1 MTGPVFEAFLAR
13 VYVDD
18 GFRARFLQDARGVA
32 VEAGLSPEECNALEK
47 IDREGLELAA
57 ASYAR
62 KRAGRERAI
71 R

>member
-1 MTGPVFEAFLAR
+1 MTGPAFEALLAR
-13 VYVDD
+13 IYVDD
-18 GFRARFLQDARGVA
+18 AFRARFLLDARGVA
-32 VEAGLSPEECNALEK
+32 AEAGLSAEECEALEK

-62 KRAGRERAI
+62 KRSGRERAI